1 MANAGMK
8 NLSAI
13 SKTLRMPLVGRKHEL
28 ELIVSRQNDDP
39 GLPLRGV
46 AAVQVASGDD
56 AHTVVAMRH
65 DLSADGFDG
74 LADAVVEFIDAH
86 GWRIRNLTR
95 FRYDLETEVRRMD
108 ASLREAARHQV
119 DPRSSL
125 LDASM
130 EQVSQMMDEL
140 PLSKETSSDLEV
152 IAMFRVAMGNV
163 IRAAYDAG
171 YRDGSSP
178 EVLQGGKIADDA
190 LRIPGDTW

>member
-1 MANAGMK
+1 MVNARTEI
-8 NLSAI
+8 LSTTN
-13 SKTLRMPLVGRKHEL
+13 KTLRMPLVGRKHEL
-28 ELIVSRQNDDP
+28 ELVVSRQNDDP
-39 GLPLRGV
+39 GLPLKAV

-56 AHTVVAMRH
+56 AHTIVAMRH

-108 ASLREAARHQV
+108 TSLREAAQHEAA
-119 DPRSSL
+119 PRSNL

-140 PLSKETSSDLEV
+140 PLSRETSSDLEV
-152 IAMFRVAMGNV
+152 IAMFRVAMENV

-178 EVLQGGKIADDA
+178 EAFQDGKITDDA